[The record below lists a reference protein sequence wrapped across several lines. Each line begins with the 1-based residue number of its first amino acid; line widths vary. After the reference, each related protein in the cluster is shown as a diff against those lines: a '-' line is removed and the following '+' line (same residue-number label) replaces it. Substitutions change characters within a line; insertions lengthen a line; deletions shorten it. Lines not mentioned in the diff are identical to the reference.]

1 MTKQQSQIRIDK
13 LKKEIDH
20 HRYLYHVLDRQ
31 EISDAALD
39 SLKHELANLEAQYP
53 DLITPDSPT
62 QRVSGQPLD
71 KFIKVQHSVPMLSL
85 NDIFTEQELTDW
97 ETRITKLLSD
107 SEAAKMEYYAELK
120 MDGLAITLIYRQGI
134 LRQASTRGDG
144 QVGENVTQNIKTIEA
159 IPLSLEISQAPS
171 GLKSALLGEI
181 EVRGEV
187 YMSKKVFEKINQ
199 VQIKK
204 NQPAFANPRNAAAG
218 SIRQLDP
225 KITASRQLAFRA
237 YDLVTDI
244 RQTRHRESHQIL
256 STLGFDS
263 GRDGALCRD
272 LKAVS
277 RYYKKIEKLRGQ
289 LPFWTDGIVV
299 NVDQIALMRKLGV
312 VGKAPR
318 GSIAYKYPAEQATTL
333 IEDIQVQIGRT
344 GALTP
349 VAHLKPVL
357 IAGSTV
363 SRATLHNEDEI
374 ERLAVRI
381 GDTVIVQKAG
391 EIIPDIVKV
400 LPKLR
405 TGQEKKF
412 KFPKVCPVCNSAVI
426 RKDDMAAHYCTNPH
440 CYAQSIERL
449 YHFVSK
455 TALDIDGLGP
465 KIIDQLF
472 AQELIRDPADL
483 FTLKEKDLEPME
495 RFAEKSASNL
505 VEAIMASR
513 RVSLARLIYA
523 LGVRHVGEQTAIDL
537 ADNFGSL
544 EKIQK
549 ANQEQ
554 LLAVSDI
561 GEVVARSIIDYFK
574 DENNQ
579 KLVAKLLANGVEI
592 QNPKAKLKK
601 LQGKSFVLT
610 GTLEHYTR
618 DQAKALIRELGG
630 KITSSVSSQTDYVIA
645 GSEPGSKLDKAKKL
659 GLSVLNEADW
669 KKLIGHG

>member
-363 SRATLHNEDEI
+363 SRATLHNVDEI
-374 ERLAVRI
+374 ERLAVR
-381 GDTVIVQKAG
+381 
-391 EIIPDIVKV
+391 
-400 LPKLR
+400 
-405 TGQEKKF
+405 
-412 KFPKVCPVCNSAVI
+412 
-426 RKDDMAAHYCTNPH
+426 
-440 CYAQSIERL
+440 
-449 YHFVSK
+449 
-455 TALDIDGLGP
+455 
-465 KIIDQLF
+465 
-472 AQELIRDPADL
+472 
-483 FTLKEKDLEPME
+483 
-495 RFAEKSASNL
+495 
-505 VEAIMASR
+505 
-513 RVSLARLIYA
+513 
-523 LGVRHVGEQTAIDL
+523 
-537 ADNFGSL
+537 
-544 EKIQK
+544 
-549 ANQEQ
+549 
-554 LLAVSDI
+554 
-561 GEVVARSIIDYFK
+561 
-574 DENNQ
+574 
-579 KLVAKLLANGVEI
+579 
-592 QNPKAKLKK
+592 
-601 LQGKSFVLT
+601 
-610 GTLEHYTR
+610 
-618 DQAKALIRELGG
+618 
-630 KITSSVSSQTDYVIA
+630 
-645 GSEPGSKLDKAKKL
+645 
-659 GLSVLNEADW
+659 
-669 KKLIGHG
+669 